1 MDQTAYFEQ
10 MRQKRRDEILAA
22 AKNLILKEGLDAF
35 HMQRLARE
43 LDIST
48 VTLYKYFKNSDDVM
62 SAVQKQILDSGDLF
76 MQRASVQKDAMER
89 LLQTIRN
96 FYMNALEQRDAMTLL
111 FLFQVQ
117 SKEAGEDMF
126 ARKMYEVLYGMLE
139 EAKQGGKIN
148 SGLKLK
154 STVDFIV
161 NVNLALIERIA
172 LMNEDVFQKQKKDLN
187 MQAEQLILM
196 VRLYLTT
203 EAPM

>member
-22 AKNLILKEGLDAF
+22 AKSLILKEGLDAF
-35 HMQRLARE
+35 QMQRLARE

-96 FYMNALEQRDAMTLL
+96 FYMNALEQRNAITLL

-117 SKEAGEDMF
+117 SKEAGEDML
-126 ARKMYEVLYGMLE
+126 ASKMYEVLYGMIE
-139 EAKQGGKIN
+139 EAKQDGKIN

-172 LMNEDVFQKQKKDLN
+172 LMNEDVFQKQKKELN

-203 EAPM
+203 ET

>member
-1 MDQTAYFEQ
+1 MDQTANFEQ

-35 HMQRLARE
+35 QMQRLARE

-96 FYMNALEQRDAMTLL
+96 FYMNALEQRDAITLL

-117 SKEAGEDMF
+117 SKEAGENILTNKIYKILY
-126 ARKMYEVLYGMLE
+126 KMIE
-139 EAKQGGKIN
+139 EAKQDGKIN

-172 LMNEDVFQKQKKDLN
+172 LMNEDVFQKQKKELN

-203 EAPM
+203 ET